1 MYKHRTN
8 FTTRNYV
15 DCNHRNYVDCHYTQI
30 DQDSEDPY
38 ELFEIFK
45 KYTDFNEFQL
55 YLNNVRLTPNSSML
69 RIKTGIIFE
78 KSFIL
83 ECFFA
88 SFTFCSCQMAV
99 KLLSLFEFG
108 FGETIYC
115 IFPRGKIQSLYVM
128 QKPILFVLSLHSMQI
143 KA

>member
-8 FTTRNYV
+8 FTT
-15 DCNHRNYVDCHYTQI
+15 RNYVDCHYTQI

-55 YLNNVRLTPNSSML
+55 YLNNVRLTSNSSML

-88 SFTFCSCQMAV
+88 SFTFCSHQIAA
-99 KLLSLFEFG
+99 KLLALFEFVG
-108 FGETIYC
+108 FGATIYC
-115 IFPRGKIQSLYVM
+115 IFPRGKIQSLHIM